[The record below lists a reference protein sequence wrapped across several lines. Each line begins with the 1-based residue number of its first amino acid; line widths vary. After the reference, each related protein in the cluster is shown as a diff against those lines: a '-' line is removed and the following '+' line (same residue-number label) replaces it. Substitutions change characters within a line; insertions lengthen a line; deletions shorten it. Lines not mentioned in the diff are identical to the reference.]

1 MLSSTLKKSEL
12 RQIYLDKRKSLTSE
26 ELKSYSRSITDN
38 FLAAFNLQ
46 QMKTVHCFLPIAKFK
61 EINTFPLIE
70 HFLQLGIEVLVPKI
84 INGEMISVKYDG
96 KNQLIKNSWGI
107 LEPESCI
114 DESANKIDIVISP
127 LLYCDDSGNRV
138 GYGKGFYDQFFAK
151 INADALKV
159 GINYFKPS
167 QSISD
172 CFINDIPLDYLV
184 TPVEVLSFLGRM
196 SKFTK

>member
-1 MLSSTLKKSEL
+1 MLSTSLTKAEI
-12 RQIYLDKRKSLTSE
+12 RHIYLDKRKSLESD
-26 ELKSYSRSITDN
+26 ELKSLSQLITDN
-38 FLAAFNLQ
+38 FLAAFNLEQ
-46 QMKTVHCFLPIAKFK
+46 KKTVHCFLPIAKFN

-84 INGEMISVKYDG
+84 INGEMISVKYDR
-96 KNQLIKNSWGI
+96 KNQLIENSWGI
-107 LEPESCI
+107 LEPESYI
-114 DESANKIDIVISP
+114 DESANKIDIVITP

-159 GINYFKPS
+159 GVNYFKPS

-172 CFINDIPLDYLV
+172 CFLNDIPLDYLV
-184 TPVEVLSFLGRM
+184 TPVEVLSF
-196 SKFTK
+196 